1 MTANTTI
8 TVAKRDKVLAIPNQA
23 VRREE
28 GDRVVFVQEG
38 DRLARRAVKTGWK
51 DKSYTEVL
59 SGLREGDQV
68 VAGELENGMVP
79 AKGTLPPG
87 AK

>member
-1 MTANTTI
+1 MTANTVI

-23 VRREE
+23 VRRED

-38 DRLARRAVKTGWK
+38 DRLVRRSVKTGWK
-51 DKSYTEVL
+51 DKTYTEVL
-59 SGLREGDQV
+59 IGLREGDRV
-68 VAGELENGMVP
+68 VVGELENGKVP
-79 AKGTLPPG
+79 AKGTVPPG

>member
-1 MTANTTI
+1 
-8 TVAKRDKVLAIPNQA
+8 VLAIPNQA
-23 VRREE
+23 VRREN

-38 DRLARRAVKTGWK
+38 DRLVRRTVKTGWK

-59 SGLREGDQV
+59 SGLKEGER
-68 VAGELENGMVP
+68 VAVGEVENGKAP

-87 AK
+87 AR